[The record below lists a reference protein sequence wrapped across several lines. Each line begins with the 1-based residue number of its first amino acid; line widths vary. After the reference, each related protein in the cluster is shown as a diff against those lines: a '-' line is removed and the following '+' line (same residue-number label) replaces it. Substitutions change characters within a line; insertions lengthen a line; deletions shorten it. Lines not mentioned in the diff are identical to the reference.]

1 MDGWMDRN
9 NISTNVNRK
18 SMITISHGWNPVV
31 THKPPWRQPTLS
43 LWPHRLRDA
52 SLALEER
59 GGWGRRR
66 TWSRD
71 PRVVAGVGGAQRV
84 GSGSSH
90 NSAPQQHPPPG
101 TRPAPFSGCSLRSGV
116 QAPPASADAPVFLT
130 PALAPSPLPRV
141 PGQVPTQSLAVPE
154 RLSSQTLPPLKPS
167 PLPAPSSSQG
177 LSLAYSEQAKQPWP
191 LSQAPQRPGA
201 QEPGAVRSG
210 TSGLSGPG
218 PCCSPHPPVSK
229 ACRGFRGSNFLLLS
243 SRQAGSFVLR
253 KWGCSGSQLRRN
265 KGL

>member
-1 MDGWMDRN
+1 MG
-9 NISTNVNRK
+9 
-18 SMITISHGWNPVV
+18 P
-31 THKPPWRQPTLS
+31 
-43 LWPHRLRDA
+43 
-52 SLALEER
+52 
-59 GGWGRRR
+59 
-66 TWSRD
+66 
-71 PRVVAGVGGAQRV
+71 
-84 GSGSSH
+84 GSSH
-90 NSAPQQHPPPG
+90 NSAPQQHPLPG

-218 PCCSPHPPVSK
+218 PCCSAPRQQSVPGLPREQFS
-229 ACRGFRGSNFLLLS
+229 AAEL
-243 SRQAGSFVLR
+243 QAGR
-253 KWGCSGSQLRRN
+253 KLCAAQM
-265 KGL
+265 GLFWVTAQKE

>member
-1 MDGWMDRN
+1 MATTDLVPVATQTARRIFGSRRAGRLGPQKDVEQRPPSRGWC
-9 NISTNVNRK
+9 
-18 SMITISHGWNPVV
+18 G
-31 THKPPWRQPTLS
+31 
-43 LWPHRLRDA
+43 
-52 SLALEER
+52 R
-59 GGWGRRR
+59 GSACG
-66 TWSRD
+66 
-71 PRVVAGVGGAQRV
+71 PRVFAQLC
-84 GSGSSH
+84 
-90 NSAPQQHPPPG
+90 APAAPAAR

-167 PLPAPSSSQG
+167 PPPAPSSSQG

-218 PCCSPHPPVSK
+218 PCCSPHPPVSR
-229 ACRGFRGSNFLLLS
+229 ACRGFRGSNFLPLS